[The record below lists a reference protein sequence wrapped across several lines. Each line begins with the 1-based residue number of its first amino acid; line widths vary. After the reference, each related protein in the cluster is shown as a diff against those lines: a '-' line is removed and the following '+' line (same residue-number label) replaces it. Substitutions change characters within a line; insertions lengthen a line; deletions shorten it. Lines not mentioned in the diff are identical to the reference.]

1 MKKAAFLKSRLSGAT
16 SVLVLTL
23 ALLVAGA
30 TATAGHHEIPS
41 LKGVWKGTNYTLS
54 DLKGYKQWEKT
65 IHITEQKDRRFSGHF
80 VYAEGRKNFFGIVF
94 NDNRTLLWVSSTSKG
109 LSPGRL
115 LDKDTMDVC
124 YVESGAEATV
134 GCTLFK
140 KQK

>member
-23 ALLVAGA
+23 TLLVAGA

-80 VYAEGRKNFFGIVF
+80 VYAEGRKNFFRHCLQRQQNLVVGVQYQQ
-94 NDNRTLLWVSSTSKG
+94 RTEPRQAS
-109 LSPGRL
+109 
-115 LDKDTMDVC
+115 
-124 YVESGAEATV
+124 
-134 GCTLFK
+134 
-140 KQK
+140 